1 MTLALRNLL
10 GARREVKRGGRAADG
25 KNPHHVV
32 LVLSLLTTS
41 VNVDVDNNKGP
52 LVALFCKVL
61 TQDEDSSK
69 PSSLDRKDGWKPWGY
84 VKSIKI
90 IAWVRKCDISTSSL
104 FT

>member
-1 MTLALRNLL
+1 VKLVLRNLHV
-10 GARREVKRGGRAADG
+10 APREIKRGGRAAGRKD
-25 KNPHHVV
+25 PHQHVV

-41 VNVDVDNNKGP
+41 VNVDVDHKGP
-52 LVALFCKVL
+52 LVAPFCKVL
-61 TQDEDSSK
+61 THDENSSK
-69 PSSLDRKDGWKPWGY
+69 PSSLDRKDGWKPWEY